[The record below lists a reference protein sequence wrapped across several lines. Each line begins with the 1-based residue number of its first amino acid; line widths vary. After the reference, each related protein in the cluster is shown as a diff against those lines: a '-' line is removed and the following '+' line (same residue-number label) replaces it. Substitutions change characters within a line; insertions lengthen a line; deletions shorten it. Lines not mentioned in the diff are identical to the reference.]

1 METTLLATASPL
13 YRRLRDLTVDVLE
26 LHAEQITPEAS
37 FSDDLGADSLDLVE
51 LVEAIEAEFA
61 IQIDDEELAD
71 IRTVGEAYDIVA
83 GNWTAIMGPKG
94 LAPAQIAY
102 WEDLLE
108 RTFKHPAWQGM
119 LEADALE
126 ADFRKS
132 QPMRELLAR
141 DEELERRMLAELGM
155 VKPEISS
162 K

>member
-61 IQIDDEELAD
+61 IEIDDEELAD

-83 GNWTAIMGPKG
+83 GKTA
-94 LAPAQIAY
+94 
-102 WEDLLE
+102 
-108 RTFKHPAWQGM
+108 
-119 LEADALE
+119 
-126 ADFRKS
+126 
-132 QPMRELLAR
+132 
-141 DEELERRMLAELGM
+141 
-155 VKPEISS
+155 
-162 K
+162 